1 MADTTQPEPTESGE
15 SAAQPSAP
23 AAASEPSKPSDGGES
38 AAQASAPETASKPSK
53 PSKPSKDEK
62 RAERL
67 ARQITAFATGHGGS
81 AEGQIAHIGRGSV
94 RIALV
99 GADGEWGVLV
109 APSQESARRA
119 AEIAGLTLQDA
130 FDGELAA
137 KVRTGPYEWAR
148 MAGSQLGGPG
158 NPPAPAS

>member
-1 MADTTQPEPTESGE
+1 MADTTQPETPESGE

-23 AAASEPSKPSDGGES
+23 EAPAEPAKP
-38 AAQASAPETASKPSK
+38 P
-53 PSKPSKDEK
+53 KPSKDEK

-67 ARQITAFATGHGGS
+67 ARQITAFAIGHGGS

-119 AEIAGLTLQDA
+119 AEIAGLSLQDA

-148 MAGSQLGGPG
+148 MAGIQLGGPG

>member
-1 MADTTQPEPTESGE
+1 MADTTQPEPTDSGE

-23 AAASEPSKPSDGGES
+23 AAAS
-38 AAQASAPETASKPSK
+38 KPSK
-53 PSKPSKDEK
+53 PAKPSKDEK

-67 ARQITAFATGHGGS
+67 ARQITAFATGHGGG

-148 MAGSQLGGPG
+148 MAGIQLGGPG

>member
-1 MADTTQPEPTESGE
+1 MADTTQPEPTDSGE

-23 AAASEPSKPSDGGES
+23 AAASKP
-38 AAQASAPETASKPSK
+38 P
-53 PSKPSKDEK
+53 KPSKDEK

-67 ARQITAFATGHGGS
+67 ARQITAFATGHGGG

-148 MAGSQLGGPG
+148 MAGIQLGGPG

>member
-1 MADTTQPEPTESGE
+1 MADTTQPETPESGE

-23 AAASEPSKPSDGGES
+23 EASSKPSEL
-38 AAQASAPETASKPSK
+38 SK

-67 ARQITAFATGHGGS
+67 ARQITAFAGSHGG
-81 AEGQIAHIGRGSV
+81 AEGQLAHIGRGTV

-109 APSQESARRA
+109 APSQDSARRA
-119 AEIAGLTLQDA
+119 AEIAGLTLQDD
-130 FDGELAA
+130 FGGELAA
-137 KVRTGPYEWAR
+137 KVRTGPYEWTR
-148 MAGSQLGGPG
+148 MAGIQLGGPG
-158 NPPAPAS
+158 NPPAAAS

>member
-15 SAAQPSAP
+15 SAAQPSAS
-23 AAASEPSKPSDGGES
+23 AAASEPSKPSEGGES
-38 AAQASAPETASKPSK
+38 AAQSSAPETASKPSK
-53 PSKPSKDEK
+53 PPKPSKDEK

-67 ARQITAFATGHGGS
+67 ARQIMAFATGHGGS
-81 AEGQIAHIGRGSV
+81 AEGQIAHIGRGAV

-119 AEIAGLTLQDA
+119 AELAGLTLQDD
-130 FDGELAA
+130 FGGELAA
-137 KVRTGPYEWAR
+137 KVRTGPYEWTR
-148 MAGSQLGGPG
+148 MAGIQLGGPG
-158 NPPAPAS
+158 NPPAAAS

>member
-23 AAASEPSKPSDGGES
+23 AAASEPSKPSEGGES

>member
-1 MADTTQPEPTESGE
+1 MADTTQPETPESGE

-23 AAASEPSKPSDGGES
+23 AAPAKSPKP
-38 AAQASAPETASKPSK
+38 P
-53 PSKPSKDEK
+53 KPSKDEK

-148 MAGSQLGGPG
+148 MAGIQLGGPG

>member
-1 MADTTQPEPTESGE
+1 MADTTQPEPTDSGE
-15 SAAQPSAP
+15 SAAQL
-23 AAASEPSKPSDGGES
+23 
-38 AAQASAPETASKPSK
+38 SAPEASSKPPK
-53 PSKPSKDEK
+53 QPKPSKDEK

-67 ARQITAFATGHGGS
+67 ARQITAFATGHGGG

-119 AEIAGLTLQDA
+119 AELAGLTLQDA

-137 KVRTGPYEWAR
+137 RVRTGPYEWAR
-148 MAGSQLGGPG
+148 MAGIQLGGPG

>member
-1 MADTTQPEPTESGE
+1 MADTTQPETPESGE

-23 AAASEPSKPSDGGES
+23 EAPAKP
-38 AAQASAPETASKPSK
+38 PKP
-53 PSKPSKDEK
+53 PKPSKDEK

-67 ARQITAFATGHGGS
+67 ARQITAFAGDHGGA
-81 AEGQIAHIGRGSV
+81 AEGQIAHIGRGAV

-109 APSQESARRA
+109 APSQDSARRA
-119 AEIAGLTLQDA
+119 AEIAGLTVKDD

-137 KVRTGPYEWAR
+137 KVRTGPYEWTR
-148 MAGSQLGGPG
+148 MAGIQLGGPG
-158 NPPAPAS
+158 NPPAAAS